1 MKKSSI
7 ALHKQMLR
15 VTPMTMWATA
25 AVLAAGSLM
34 AHNLAPEAKPAGL
47 GAMVRQ
53 IGSTPSQASGLIDHS
68 RLIHADLPAEPNP
81 ALLHSD
87 PTAYVTLTSPNQ
99 RL

>member
-1 MKKSSI
+1 MKKSPISI
-7 ALHKQMLR
+7 HTLLLR
-15 VTPMTMWATA
+15 ATPIAMWATA
-25 AVLAAGSLM
+25 AVLAASSLM
-34 AHNLAPEAKPAGL
+34 AHNLAPEAKPAGP

-68 RLIHADLPAEPNP
+68 HLIHADLPAEPNP

>member
-1 MKKSSI
+1 MKKSPISI
-7 ALHKQMLR
+7 RALLLR
-15 VTPMTMWATA
+15 ATPIAVWATA

-34 AHNLAPEAKPAGL
+34 AHNLAPEAKPAGP
-47 GAMVRQ
+47 GAVVGQ
-53 IGSTPSQASGLIDHS
+53 IASTASQASGLIDHS
-68 RLIHADLPAEPNP
+68 HLAHADLPAEPNP